1 MTQTGRQGSRQ
12 RRLKSERQREIERGN
27 VLLLNKMM
35 KINERGGRW
44 VESTHIQV
52 QYYKVNSLIGSVI
65 IIADP
70 IV

>member
-1 MTQTGRQGSRQ
+1 MRIKSQPCLVDTRQPASQPHMTQDGRQGSRQ

-44 VESTHIQV
+44 VS
-52 QYYKVNSLIGSVI
+52 
-65 IIADP
+65 
-70 IV
+70 